1 MYGLVIIIAMENLG
15 SAGEGGAYYFIW
27 VAKEALTDKVTFEEM
42 CRERGR
48 KARADLCGSSR
59 GTDTKILPWV
69 RAQETKEMGRGWLE
83 MWVE

>member
-1 MYGLVIIIAMENLG
+1 MENLG
-15 SAGEGGAYYFIW
+15 SATAGEHTISYGW
-27 VAKEALTDKVTFEEM
+27 PRKPSQDKVTFEEM

-59 GTDTKILPWV
+59 GTDAKILPWA

-83 MWVE
+83 MRAE